1 MFGPASKRAEEALM
15 RINAK
20 SIVKS
25 SHDLILIVG
34 AVIALTMIVAK
45 MVHNWR
51 YLPTSVGMG
60 NAAVMMADNRIAPR

>member
-1 MFGPASKRAEEALM
+1 MTELAVPRRVIRPRWLRVRLRQPLA
-15 RINAK
+15 
-20 SIVKS
+20 V
-25 SHDLILIVG
+25 VG

-51 YLPTSVGMG
+51 NLPTSVGMG